1 MSSPRKVSKSIPS
14 TPRWLRLRRQALV
27 PGIHIDSSMYESI
40 APDFLL
46 TYIAAP
52 FAGLEQLCSIET
64 RFEPFQKT
72 LFSQAGLELSR
83 DERTKADNQTLNA
96 SLGAYLRLL
105 TDHFL
110 SVAAFQTLEYLIR
123 RYR

>member
-1 MSSPRKVSKSIPS
+1 
-14 TPRWLRLRRQALV
+14 
-27 PGIHIDSSMYESI
+27 MYESI
-40 APDFLL
+40 APDLLL

-83 DERTKADNQTLNA
+83 DERTKADNQTLDA
-96 SLGAYLRLL
+96 SLGAYLCLL